1 MPHGRIRII
10 FGLGIVTRWMDDVA
24 TVICYSR
31 WRPRRTHRRR
41 CPPTPLRPTRTAFHL
56 KVTLTAA
63 AALEVAAWG
72 ASNSGLGGGIKNRS
86 SCSNSSSSSSTIDN
100 YPGVLRVVITTGRK
114 AFNLLTTF
122 TYCLI
127 FQSTASSYRK
137 SPTNCW
143 VSCKKKLGREKLPK
157 EAEVTVASSEPN
169 PKDPKLSSLT

>member
-1 MPHGRIRII
+1 MTWPS
-10 FGLGIVTRWMDDVA
+10 LSV
-24 TVICYSR
+24 YSR
-31 WRPRRTHRRR
+31 WGPPPTHRRL
-41 CPPTPLRPTRTAFHL
+41 CPPPRAFGPTRPAFHL

-63 AALEVAAWG
+63 AMVKKVAW
-72 ASNSGLGGGIKNRS
+72 ASNSGDCIRS
-86 SCSNSSSSSSTIDN
+86 RSIGN